1 MCVLSFQEAEQA
13 ADEEFVEASL
23 AETIENIKTGNTAAG
38 RPNAI
43 ASKTSDALDDGSDLS
58 SSSSSSSA
66 MQKSASRGRLAQMT
80 DAAEAMK
87 RGVAGSADAR
97 RVRVLCECS
106 RFFGCKI
113 FVAIFS
119 LNYL

>member
-1 MCVLSFQEAEQA
+1 MCVSSFQEAEQA

-43 ASKTSDALDDGSDLS
+43 VSKTSDILDDGSDLS
-58 SSSSSSSA
+58 APSSTL
-66 MQKSASRGRLAQMT
+66 QKSASRGRLAQMT

-97 RVRVLCECS
+97 RVCS
-106 RFFGCKI
+106 LDISGARFFD
-113 FVAIFS
+113 AR
-119 LNYL
+119 